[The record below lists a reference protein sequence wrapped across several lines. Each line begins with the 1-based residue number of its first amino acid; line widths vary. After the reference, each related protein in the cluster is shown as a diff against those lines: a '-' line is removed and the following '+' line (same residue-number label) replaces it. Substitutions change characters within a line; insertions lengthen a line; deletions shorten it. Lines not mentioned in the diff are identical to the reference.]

1 MSPIIVAIDG
11 PAASGKS
18 STARAVAAGLG
29 FRHLDSGALYRG
41 VTLAAVRAG
50 LPRPFDAADVVAEAE
65 RWGVD
70 LRLRPGDFEVVAV
83 EPVPDASLRAAAVTE
98 HVSEIA
104 ALAEVRYWVN
114 QHLRRAALVGEAVV
128 VDGRDIGSVVFPQ
141 AQLKVYLTASPAAR
155 AGRRLRQRGE
165 AVDSE
170 QLRGETEALAARD
183 RADSSRAVAP
193 LVQAPDAVALD
204 TSDLSFEEQV
214 EHILVL
220 ARDRGLVI
228 HD

>member
-1 MSPIIVAIDG
+1 M
-11 PAASGKS
+11 
-18 STARAVAAGLG
+18 
-29 FRHLDSGALYRG
+29 
-41 VTLAAVRAG
+41 TLAAVRAG
-50 LPRPFDAADVVAEAE
+50 LSRPFDAADVVAEAE
-65 RWGVD
+65 RWGVN

-83 EPVPDASLRAAAVTE
+83 EQVPDASLRAAAVTE

-114 QHLRRAALVGEAVV
+114 EHLRRAALVGEAVV

>member
-18 STARAVAAGLG
+18 STARAVAAQLG

-50 LPRPFDAADVVAEAE
+50 LPRPFDATDVVAEAE

-70 LRLRPGDFEVVAV
+70 LRPRNGDFEVVAG

-104 ALAEVRYWVN
+104 ALAEVRGWVN
-114 QHLRRAALVGEAVV
+114 EHLRRAALVGEAVV

-165 AVDSE
+165 AVDPE
-170 QLRGETEALAARD
+170 RLRGETEALAARD
-183 RADSSRAVAP
+183 HADSSRAVAP
-193 LVQAPDAVALD
+193 LVRAADAVALD

-214 EHILVL
+214 ERILAL
-220 ARDRGLVI
+220 ARGRGLASYG
-228 HD
+228 

>member
-1 MSPIIVAIDG
+1 MSPVIVAIDG

-18 STARAVAAGLG
+18 STARSVAAGLG

-41 VTLAAVRAG
+41 VTLVAVRAG
-50 LPRPFDAADVVAEAE
+50 LPRPFDAGDVVAEAD
-65 RWGVD
+65 RCGVH
-70 LRLRPGDFEVVAV
+70 LRLRNGDFEVVAG

-104 ALAEVRYWVN
+104 ALAGVRSWIN
-114 QHLRRAALVGEAVV
+114 ERLRRAAAVGEAVV

-141 AQLKVYLTASPAAR
+141 AQLKVYLTASPAVR

-165 AVDSE
+165 AVDPE

-183 RADSSRAVAP
+183 HADSTRAVAP
-193 LVQAPDAVALD
+193 LVRAPDAVALD

-214 EHILVL
+214 ERVL
-220 ARDRGLVI
+220 ALARGRGLAV

>member
-1 MSPIIVAIDG
+1 MSPVIIAIDG

-18 STARAVAAGLG
+18 STARSVAAGLG

-70 LRLRPGDFEVVAV
+70 LRPRNGDFEVVAV
-83 EPVPDASLRAAAVTE
+83 EPVPDASLRAAVVTE

-104 ALAEVRYWVN
+104 ALAGVRGWVN
-114 QHLRRAALVGEAVV
+114 EHLRRAARMGQAVV
-128 VDGRDIGSVVFPQ
+128 VDGRDIGSVVFPE
-141 AQLKVYLTASPAAR
+141 AQLKVYLTASPETR

-165 AVDSE
+165 AVDPE
-170 QLRGETEALAARD
+170 QLRGETEALAVRD
-183 RADSSRAVAP
+183 QADSTRAEAP
-193 LVQAPDAVALD
+193 LVQAADAVALD

-214 EHILVL
+214 ARIMAL
-220 ARDRGLVI
+220 AQDRGLAL
-228 HD
+228 HG

>member
-1 MSPIIVAIDG
+1 MNPVIVAIDG

-18 STARAVAAGLG
+18 STARSVAAGLG

-41 VTLAAVRAG
+41 VTLAAVRDG
-50 LPRPFDAADVVAEAE
+50 LPRPFDAAGVITAAE
-65 RWGVD
+65 RQGVD
-70 LRLRPGDFEVVAV
+70 LRPRNGDFEVVSMEAV
-83 EPVPDASLRAAAVTE
+83 PNGALRGAAVDE

-104 ALAEVRYWVN
+104 ALAGVRCWVN
-114 QHLRRAALVGEAVV
+114 EHLRGAALAGGSVV
-128 VDGRDIGSVVFPQ
+128 VDGRDIGSVVFPE

-165 AVDSE
+165 AVDPD
-170 QLRGETEALAARD
+170 QLRYETAALAARD
-183 RADSSRAVAP
+183 QADSTRLVAP

-214 EHILVL
+214 AHIIAL
-220 ARDRGLVI
+220 ARSRRLAP
-228 HD
+228 

>member
-1 MSPIIVAIDG
+1 MSPVIIAIDG

-41 VTLAAVRAG
+41 VTLAAVRAE
-50 LPRPFDAADVVAEAE
+50 LTRPFAAADVVAEAE

-70 LRLRPGDFEVVAV
+70 LRLRTGDFEVVAA
-83 EPVPDASLRAAAVTE
+83 EAVPDASLRAAAVTE

-104 ALAEVRYWVN
+104 ALADVRSWVN
-114 QHLRRAALVGEAVV
+114 EHLRRAALVGQAVV
-128 VDGRDIGSVVFPQ
+128 VDGRDIGSVVFPE

-165 AVDSE
+165 AVDPE
-170 QLRGETEALAARD
+170 QLRCETEALAARD
-183 RADSSRAVAP
+183 HADSTRAVAP
-193 LVQAPDAVALD
+193 LVRAPDAVELD

-214 EHILVL
+214 ERVL
-220 ARDRGLVI
+220 ALARSRGLAI